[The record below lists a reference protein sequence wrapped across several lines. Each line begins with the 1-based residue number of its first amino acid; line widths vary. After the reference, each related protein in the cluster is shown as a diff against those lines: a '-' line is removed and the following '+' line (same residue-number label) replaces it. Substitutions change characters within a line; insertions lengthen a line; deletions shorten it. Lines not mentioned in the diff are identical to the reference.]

1 MRNDIPRVVIG
12 AVSSGSG
19 KTTIV
24 TGILSALR
32 QRGLNVQ
39 SYKIGPDY
47 IDPGYHKLASGN
59 PAHNLDSWLMPQ
71 EKLKEVFCRTAEEA
85 DIAIIEGVMGL
96 YDGGR
101 KGVSSTAEIAKLLD
115 APVILVIDAKS
126 MGASAAAI
134 ALGFKMYDP
143 EVKLAGVILNRLGSP
158 THKTMIEDALKNIG
172 IDVLGAV
179 RRDDSLV
186 MPERHLGLLPV
197 EENEEQEIVDKI
209 GEAVGNQVD
218 LDEIMKLAETQ
229 FSIDIDDIEEDNEN
243 EDIPQKKIKI
253 AVAKDDAFSFYY
265 PESIRMLEK
274 CGAEIVN
281 FSPLKDKKLP
291 KCDGVILGGGFPEMF
306 AEELQANVSM
316 QESLR
321 KAVNKGKPVYAEC
334 GGFMYLTE
342 GLTDFE
348 EVFHPMTGII
358 PVKVQMNKKLQ
369 MVGYVEAKM
378 ELSTVLGE
386 KDTVIKGHEFHFSS
400 EIAEENKDMQ
410 GFERAFTFTRM
421 RNNAKYPAG
430 FVRDNVLGSYLHI
443 HFIGCPESAQYFV
456 DKCRENRR
464 KRKKE

>member
-71 EKLKEVFCRTAEEA
+71 EKLKEVFCRTAEKA

-158 THKTMIEDALKNIG
+158 THKTMIESALKNIG
-172 IDVLGAV
+172 IDVFGAI

-291 KCDGVILGGGFPEMF
+291 KCDGVSLCGGFPEMF
-306 AEELQANVSM
+306 A
-316 QESLR
+316 
-321 KAVNKGKPVYAEC
+321 
-334 GGFMYLTE
+334 
-342 GLTDFE
+342 
-348 EVFHPMTGII
+348 
-358 PVKVQMNKKLQ
+358 
-369 MVGYVEAKM
+369 
-378 ELSTVLGE
+378 
-386 KDTVIKGHEFHFSS
+386 
-400 EIAEENKDMQ
+400 
-410 GFERAFTFTRM
+410 
-421 RNNAKYPAG
+421 
-430 FVRDNVLGSYLHI
+430 
-443 HFIGCPESAQYFV
+443 
-456 DKCRENRR
+456 
-464 KRKKE
+464 